1 MTIVAHFDKC
11 QGLSNRIKNIVSC
24 FRISDDVE
32 VLWNSEVL
40 RFFNQYDISIL
51 DYFPN
56 LKLTDSIDGKKSRNG
71 WRLEVFDNDLPKD
84 FKEDHYLSKTTCSS
98 NGMGIDFEYHR
109 IPKSVRDSYIK
120 CFNKLQLNPKI
131 IEKVD
136 EFSNSH
142 FDKNTVSI
150 HVRTWIDCGQR
161 RREFYKIE
169 NFFHLMDKYENEM
182 FFISTDDHNVISE
195 FQNRYGKNRIIFY
208 PYPEEYIGIVDQ
220 LLLSRNSEFISS
232 PCSTFS
238 EVAWWFSNCK
248 SNVKVAWNF
257 KK

>member
-1 MTIVAHFDKC
+1 
-11 QGLSNRIKNIVSC
+11 
-24 FRISDDVE
+24 
-32 VLWNSEVL
+32 
-40 RFFNQYDISIL
+40 
-51 DYFPN
+51 
-56 LKLTDSIDGKKSRNG
+56 
-71 WRLEVFDNDLPKD
+71 
-84 FKEDHYLSKTTCSS
+84 
-98 NGMGIDFEYHR
+98 MGIDFEYHR
-109 IPKSVRDSYIK
+109 IPKSVQDSYIK